1 MKIYK
6 IYSYWQDTGTLTIVC
21 TGDPK
26 SARYYKLDY
35 IRRYRILGALERS
48 GYRVMALASGWVARP

>member
-1 MKIYK
+1 MNNKVYC
-6 IYSYWQDTGTLTIVC
+6 YWQDTGYLMIVR

-35 IRRYRILGALERS
+35 IRRYRLLGALERS
-48 GYRVMALASGWVARP
+48 GYRVTVLASGWVARP